1 MTEKRTVHDL
11 ALFGGPVAFEQIR
24 HVGTPNI
31 GDRSRLL
38 ERINDI
44 LDHRW
49 LTNNG
54 PYVQEFE
61 KRIAEEAGV
70 KHCVA
75 MTNATI
81 ALEIVVR
88 ALDIRGEVIV
98 PSLTF
103 IATAHALLWQHITP
117 VFCDVDAETFTL
129 DPDRIEELLTPQTSA
144 IVGVHLWGRP
154 CRIDKLTELAQRHNL
169 KLIFDAAHA
178 FGCTVNGKMI
188 GSFGDA
194 EVFSFHATKFLNTF
208 EGGAV
213 VTNNDELA
221 AKLRVMKNFGF
232 VGYDDVDSI
241 GTNGKMSEVCAA
253 MGLTSLESLADVIDT
268 NFRNYEQYRDEL
280 SDVDGIEFLT
290 YDSRERSN
298 YQYVVTLI
306 DESVTGISRDQLM
319 DLMWAENVRA
329 RRYFYPG
336 CHRMEPYDSMFPQT
350 AARLPVT
357 ESVVQRVL
365 LLPTGTAVSSAD
377 ISRICQL
384 IKFAV
389 SHGEEIKQLL
399 GVRRPDAALV
409 FDQT

>member
-1 MTEKRTVHDL
+1 MTDKRTLRDL
-11 ALFGGPVAFEQIR
+11 AIFGGPIAFEEIR

-44 LDHRW
+44 LDRRW

-61 KRIAEEAGV
+61 SRIAQAAGV

-75 MTNATI
+75 MCNATI

-88 ALDIRGEVIV
+88 ALDIRGEAIV

-103 IATAHALLWQHITP
+103 IATAHALFWQHITP
-117 VFCDVDAETFTL
+117 VFCDVDPEGFTL
-129 DPDRIEELLTPQTSA
+129 DPDRIEELLTPETSA
-144 IVGVHLWGRP
+144 IIGVHLWGRP

-178 FGCTVNGKMI
+178 FGCSWNGKMI
-188 GSFGDA
+188 GGFGDA

-221 AKLRVMKNFGF
+221 AKLRIMKNFGF

-253 MGLTSLESLADVIDT
+253 MGLTSLESLPEVIDT
-268 NFRNYEQYRDEL
+268 NYRHYQQYREEL
-280 SDVDGIEFLT
+280 SEVGGVELLMHDPT
-290 YDSRERSN
+290 ERSN
-298 YQYVVTLI
+298 YQYVVTLV
-306 DESVTGISRDQLM
+306 DERVTGISRDQLM
-319 DLMWAENVRA
+319 DLLWAENVRA

-336 CHRMEPYDSMFPQT
+336 CHRMEPYDSVFSP
-350 AARLPVT
+350 AAERLPVT

-365 LLPTGTAVSSAD
+365 LLPTGTAVSSQD
-377 ISRICQL
+377 ISRICEI

-389 SHGEEIKQLL
+389 SRGEEIKRL
-399 GVRRPDAALV
+399 GAQFKLSPSR
-409 FDQT
+409 